1 MRSKNCT
8 AYIKSIFLGMKKCD
22 YCGADENSPCM
33 NDDDQPMLC
42 PCDESTTRNMTL
54 RIYERFER
62 GRFIYSIIKQVK
74 GRNLKFFQTSNK
86 ESAEIELKKIE
97 KLVKEYGFELAFE
110 FYREMRKNV
119 KAKHTT
125 GPSLTTTSRKSK

>member
-22 YCGADENSPCM
+22 YCGAEENSPCM
-33 NDDDQPMLC
+33 NDDDQPMLH
-42 PCDESTTRNMTL
+42 PCEESVSRKMTL
-54 RIYERFER
+54 RIYETHKCNRIHYSIKKRVR
-62 GRFIYSIIKQVK
+62 GRD
-74 GRNLKFFQTSNK
+74 LKFFGTSNK

-119 KAKHTT
+119 KTKHT
-125 GPSLTTTSRKSK
+125 